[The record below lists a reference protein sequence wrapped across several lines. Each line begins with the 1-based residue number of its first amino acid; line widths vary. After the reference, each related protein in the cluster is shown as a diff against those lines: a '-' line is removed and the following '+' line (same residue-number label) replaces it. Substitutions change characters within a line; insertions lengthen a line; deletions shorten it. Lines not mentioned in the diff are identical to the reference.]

1 MRKDQGSIQ
10 VTVFMVRKKVVSYY
24 VNQPYE
30 APIGR
35 SRMRCTRDMVWK
47 GGEEKAYS
55 DISTSVT
62 KVAYPAYPVLDSARL
77 GISRLL

>member
-10 VTVFMVRKKVVSYY
+10 VTAFMVRNVVSYY

-35 SRMRCTRDMVWK
+35 SRMRCTRDKVWI
-47 GGEEKAYS
+47 GGKRRLS
-55 DISTSVT
+55 DIISTSVT